1 MAFAY
6 SNLTHLIT
14 KKYLIDT
21 QLLSTKLYLENGWKT
36 VNFFLIKILLFQFLI
51 QKISLK
57 FFSVITNVHEVSFI
71 IYKT

>member
-6 SNLTHLIT
+6 SNLTHIIT

-36 VNFFLIKILLFQFLI
+36 VNFFSHKNTSISVLNSKNLVE
-51 QKISLK
+51 ISLRDNK
-57 FFSVITNVHEVSFI
+57 RT
-71 IYKT
+71 